1 MADTSEAARRSYAK
15 ELRFTTRMRS
25 PRLEAAFASVPRERF
40 VGAGPWRIKSPWQ
53 MAEYWTTEDADPRN
67 VYHDVLIALDEK
79 RGLNN
84 GQPSLWAFLFDRLGV
99 VANEHVLHLGGGTGY
114 YTAILAELV
123 GPQGRVTT
131 IEIEPSVSER
141 ARVALAPW
149 PQVVA
154 INGDGAKGPFEPVD
168 VIVASAGA
176 THPLSS
182 WLDALK
188 PGGRLVF
195 PMTVAGGFGGM
206 LLVTRVD
213 RSRFTARFLC
223 AAGFYEFAG
232 ARDPEVSRRLEQA
245 FARDRGVGVKSL
257 RRDNHAEGE
266 TCWLHGE
273 GWCLSLRD
281 AVGAEPVA
289 S

>member
-1 MADTSEAARRSYAK
+1 MADTIEAARRFYAK
-15 ELRFTTRMRS
+15 ELRFTAHMRS
-25 PRLEAAFASVPRERF
+25 PLLEAAFATVPRERF

-53 MAEYWTTEDADPRN
+53 IAEYWTTEDADARN

-84 GQPSLWAFLFDRLGV
+84 GQPSLWAFLFDRVGV

-123 GPQGRVTT
+123 GPQGRIAA
-131 IEIEPSVSER
+131 IEIDPSISEM

-154 INGDGAKGPFEPVD
+154 VNSDGAKGPFEPVD

-176 THPLSS
+176 THPLPC
-182 WLDALK
+182 WLDALR

-195 PMTVAGGFGGM
+195 PMTVTDGPGGM

-213 RSRFTARFLC
+213 SDQFTARFLC
-223 AAGFYEFAG
+223 AASFYEFAG
-232 ARDPEVSRRLEQA
+232 ARDSEVSRRLEQA
-245 FARDRGVGVKSL
+245 LARDRGAGVKSL
-257 RRDNHAEGE
+257 RRDDHPEEA

-273 GWCLSLRD
+273 GWCLSRRD
-281 AVGAEPVA
+281 AEPIA